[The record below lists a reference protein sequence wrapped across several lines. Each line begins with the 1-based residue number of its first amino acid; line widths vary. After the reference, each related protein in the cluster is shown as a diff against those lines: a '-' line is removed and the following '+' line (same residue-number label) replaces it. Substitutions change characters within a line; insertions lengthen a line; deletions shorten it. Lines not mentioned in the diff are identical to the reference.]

1 MVILYMYVCIYIYIY
16 IFLVDSA
23 GKESACNAEDA
34 GNEDLMPQ

>member
-1 MVILYMYVCIYIYIY
+1 MVILY

-34 GNEDLMPQ
+34 GNEDLMLQ